1 MADVPVQ
8 VNATAPRQ
16 HILSHGRH
24 KSAER
29 LQLLKDQQYGML
41 FNAVVEI
48 FSLLNYFK

>member
-29 LQLLKDQQYGML
+29 LQLLKDHQYGM

-48 FSLLNYFK
+48 ISLLNYFK